1 MTTTTSNPAEVGRAV
16 VLAAI
21 GIGLYS
27 VMDALMKSLA
37 VQLGAYNAALWR
49 GLIGCAITGLIYLA
63 RRKSTP
69 KVGALRLHLVRGMV
83 SSVLI
88 FLFFW
93 GVARA
98 PLAEGI
104 ALSFIA
110 PLITLYLAALILKE
124 KITAR
129 AVVSSCLGL
138 VGVGVIM
145 AGRLNAPH
153 GREATMGM
161 IAILISAVAY
171 AYNLILQRQQALVAQ
186 PEESAFFGTL
196 VMSLC
201 FSLAAPWRA
210 HLPPLTAWPMLVGAA
225 AFASAAFLVLSTAYA
240 KAETKVLVS
249 LEYSAFLWA
258 ALFGWLMFKEP
269 VTVATLGGAVLI
281 VAACLY
287 AATGQHHPL
296 PEAEIGL

>member
-69 KVGALRLHLVRGMV
+69 K
-83 SSVLI
+83 
-88 FLFFW
+88 
-93 GVARA
+93 
-98 PLAEGI
+98 
-104 ALSFIA
+104 
-110 PLITLYLAALILKE
+110 
-124 KITAR
+124 
-129 AVVSSCLGL
+129 
-138 VGVGVIM
+138 
-145 AGRLNAPH
+145 
-153 GREATMGM
+153 
-161 IAILISAVAY
+161 
-171 AYNLILQRQQALVAQ
+171 
-186 PEESAFFGTL
+186 
-196 VMSLC
+196 
-201 FSLAAPWRA
+201 
-210 HLPPLTAWPMLVGAA
+210 VGAA